1 MKSVSAYYFW
11 IYKINSS
18 DSVTYRKSL
27 QNPYFSPEILQ
38 YIKRW
43 AKNCLREVV
52 KDGCETL

>member
-18 DSVTYRKSL
+18 DSVTYTKSL

-38 YIKRW
+38 YIKR
-43 AKNCLREVV
+43 
-52 KDGCETL
+52 